1 MDSRGAG
8 YGLERGERVPEV
20 LPFLLGFRR
29 PLFEQF
35 AVP

>member
-1 MDSRGAG
+1 MDPGGAG
-8 YGLERGERVPEV
+8 DGLERGERVPEV

-29 PLFEQF
+29 PLFEHF